1 MEPNPAASVISVL
14 DNPLTEFPMTR
25 VTAFAIAALT
35 LFGLAACETVEGA
48 GQDIQQAGATISS
61 TARDAQN

>member
-1 MEPNPAASVISVL
+1 
-14 DNPLTEFPMTR
+14 MTR